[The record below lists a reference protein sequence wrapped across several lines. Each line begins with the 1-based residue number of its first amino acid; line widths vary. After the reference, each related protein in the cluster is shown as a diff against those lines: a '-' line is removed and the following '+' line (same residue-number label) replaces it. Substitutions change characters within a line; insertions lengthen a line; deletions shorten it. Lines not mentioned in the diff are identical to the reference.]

1 MTAESLEDMPN
12 EPIVPRQHEIE
23 IRVRYQETDAQG
35 RIHHANYLNYFEMGR
50 VEMLRAAGVSYREL
64 EESGL
69 MLVVAAVRCNY
80 HVGAKYDD
88 LLRLTT
94 SVVKAKGVRIQHRYE
109 IHHGDEL
116 VCDGETTVAAV
127 NAQGKVVRLPK
138 WLQMDVKKNN

>member
-1 MTAESLEDMPN
+1 MTAQSLEDLPDN
-12 EPIVPRQHEIE
+12 PIVPRQHVTE

-35 RIHHANYLNYFEMGR
+35 RIHHANYLNYFEIGR
-50 VEMLRAAGVSYREL
+50 VEMLRAAGVSYRKL
-64 EESGL
+64 EESGI

-80 HVGAKYDD
+80 HVAARYDD

-109 IHHGDEL
+109 IHHGEEL

-127 NAQGKVVRLPK
+127 NPQGKVVRLPK
-138 WLQMDVKKNN
+138 WLQMDKKIDE